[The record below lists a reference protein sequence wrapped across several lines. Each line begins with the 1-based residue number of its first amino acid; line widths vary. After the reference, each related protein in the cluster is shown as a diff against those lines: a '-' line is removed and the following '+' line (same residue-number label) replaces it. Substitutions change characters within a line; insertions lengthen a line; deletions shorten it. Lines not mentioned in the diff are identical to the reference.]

1 MATEATVFDCEL
13 RQRAGTGGSRAVRR
27 EGWVPAVLY
36 GGGEEPANIKLR
48 YNQVLKAYQT
58 GRLIDVLSK
67 ISVDGQ
73 EQQVIGRD
81 IQVDPVKDLPRHV
94 DMMRVSARTRVT
106 VNVPVRF
113 TGEEESPGLKEGGTL
128 NVVRFE
134 IEVEAPAT
142 AIPEQFEVDLSA
154 LEIGDVVHVSAL
166 TMPDG
171 VELAEQDRDYTV
183 ATVVAPRSLVEETED
198 DADAETTL
206 VTEGPEGAEI
216 DTDDRDDDE

>member
-81 IQVDPVKDLPRHV
+81 IQVDPVKDLPMHV
-94 DMMRVSARTRVT
+94 DMMRVDARTRVT

-113 TGEEESPGLKEGGTL
+113 ENEDDSPGLKAGGSL

-134 IEVEAPAT
+134 IEVQAPAT
-142 AIPEQFEVDLSA
+142 SIPESFDVDLGSA
-154 LEIGDVVHVSAL
+154 EVGDVIHVSSIA
-166 TMPDG
+166 MPEG
-171 VELAEQDRDYTV
+171 VELTVTDRDFTV
-183 ATVVAPRSLVEETED
+183 ATIVAPRAMVEETGD
-198 DADAETTL
+198 DADETV
-206 VTEGPEGAEI
+206 VTEGPEGAVI
-216 DTDDRDDDE
+216 DTDDA